1 MRRILIVITTG
12 FDVTGGL
19 TTVMMNYYRNIDKS
33 QLQIDFASTNEA
45 PKVLTNE
52 LAMNGSRYFCLNTR
66 KYVPLYF
73 VKLYRICKNY
83 DVVHVNANSA
93 TAAIELCAAKM
104 AGVKMR
110 IAHNHTTKTEH
121 PILHRVLLPVF
132 RRSYT
137 IGLACSEDAG
147 NWLFGKGKF
156 HVLKN
161 AIDVEKYRY
170 ISASRGRLRDE
181 FQIPQ
186 NAFVIGHVGKYNT
199 PKNHFKL
206 LEVFAEYHKHH
217 EGAFLLC
224 VGYGPLKEQ
233 IEKRIVELG
242 IKKNVI
248 LTGERTDIP
257 ELLSIMDIFVFT
269 SKWEG
274 LGLAVIEAQ
283 ASGLPCLLSDRVP
296 KDVYLSDRVKSL
308 PLEVS
313 SVKWAEKVDE
323 LSAINRSEQCI
334 MNAESISV
342 GGYNIKK
349 EAHILRSLYLS
360 DTIVP
365 NKSIE

>member
-1 MRRILIVITTG
+1 MKKVLVVITTA
-12 FDVTGGL
+12 FVPTGGL
-19 TTVMMNYYRNIDKS
+19 ATVMMNYYCQMDKAN
-33 QLQIDFASTNEA
+33 LQIDFASTNEA
-45 PKVLTNE
+45 PDVLVNE
-52 LAMNGSRYFCLNTR
+52 LAQNGSRYFCLGIR
-66 KYVPLYF
+66 KHILQYFIRLY
-73 VKLYRICKNY
+73 LCCKGY
-83 DVVHVNANSA
+83 DVIHVNGNSA
-93 TAAIELCAAKM
+93 TATIELLAARL

-121 PILHRVLLPVF
+121 PILHRVLLPIF

-147 NWLFGKGKF
+147 NWLFGEGKF

-170 ISASRGRLRDE
+170 VSASRVRLRDE

-206 LEVFAEYHKHH
+206 LEVFAEYYKHH

-313 SVKWAEKVDE
+313 SIKWAEKIDE
-323 LSAINRSEQCI
+323 MIIKDRERQCEQ
-334 MNAESISV
+334 NSKSITK
-342 GGYNIKK
+342 GGYNIKV
-349 EAHILRSLYLS
+349 EVEELLRIYIDLSLRFY
-360 DTIVP
+360 I
-365 NKSIE
+365 